1 MRRERLTMWLTGGA
15 FGAVAGT
22 AVLTFGAPMLLLSVA
37 LFALGFVISRSVA
50 LLSGAFVA
58 FGVTWLAL
66 AIRASIA
73 CEEFD
78 RLPNAGC
85 VAPDL
90 APFLLTAA
98 GIAVAGALLGV
109 VAVRRRRSV

>member
-1 MRRERLTMWLTGGA
+1 MRRERLTMWLAGGA
-15 FGAVAGT
+15 FGSVAGI
-22 AVLTFGAPMLLLSVA
+22 AVLTLGTPSLYLSLA
-37 LFALGFVISRSVA
+37 LFALGFAISRSVA
-50 LLSGAFVA
+50 LVSGAFVA
-58 FGVTWLAL
+58 LGVTWLAL

-90 APFLLTAA
+90 TPFVLTAG
-98 GIAVAGALLGV
+98 GIAALGALLGW
-109 VAVRRRRSV
+109 VALRRRRNV